1 MSQTEA
7 IAPAAPLR
15 RARRIAAIEVSEIL
29 RIGARAAQL
38 KREGRDVIVLGA
50 GIVGVCCALEL
61 QRRGM
66 SVQLVDRREPGMET
80 SMGNAGVLARSS
92 LMPFNHPG
100 LWSQLPRLLKNDTVQ
115 FRYRWQYL
123 ARNLGWAARFLLS
136 ARPSVFQETAE
147 ALDGLIR
154 LSAPEHLRLMDASG
168 ARRRLRD
175 TGWIFLYR
183 TQAAW
188 DSGALARRA
197 FAQYEVPTQELSP
210 AELAA
215 LEPALS
221 PIFHRALWIQGSY
234 SVDDPHE
241 VVAAYAEIFRRQ
253 GGEFRRLAAGGI
265 RRDGQGW
272 TVQGLEGSGSLTA
285 DRLVVA
291 LGPWSKDI
299 LKSVGISLPMA
310 FERGYH
316 MHYSGRGGA
325 SVTRPVYD
333 TGGGYVLSPMARGL
347 RLSTGVE
354 LDACDAPA
362 RTDQLDLAE
371 ARAREA
377 FPLDKRLDPAAWL
390 GRRPTLPDSRP
401 MIGEAPRHPG
411 LWLALG
417 HQHIGFS
424 TGPGTAKILGELMAD
439 GGGAASRHQA
449 FRPGRFI

>member
-1 MSQTEA
+1 MGNQ
-7 IAPAAPLR
+7 
-15 RARRIAAIEVSEIL
+15 
-29 RIGARAAQL
+29 
-38 KREGRDVIVLGA
+38 VIVLGA

-66 SVQLVDRREPGMET
+66 SVTLVDRQDPGLET
-80 SMGNAGVLARSS
+80 SLGNAGVIARSS

-100 LWSQLPRLLKNDTVQ
+100 LWAQLPRLLKNDTVQ
-115 FRYRWQYL
+115 FRYKLNYL

-136 ARPSVFQETAE
+136 ARPSVFRQTVE

-154 LSAPEHLRLMDASG
+154 LSAPEHLRLLDAAG
-168 ARRRLRD
+168 AAHRLRD

-183 TQAAW
+183 SEQGW
-188 DSGALARRA
+188 NSGELSRQTFARY
-197 FAQYEVPTQELSP
+197 QVPTRVLAP
-210 AELAA
+210 AELAE
-215 LEPALS
+215 LEPALA

-241 VVAAYAEIFRRQ
+241 VVAAYAALFRRS
-253 GGEFRRLAAGGI
+253 GGAFKRMTASGI
-265 RRDGQGW
+265 RRDGQRW
-272 TVQGLEGSGSLTA
+272 IVQGTQASESLEA

-291 LGPWSKDI
+291 LGPWSKAL
-299 LKSVGISLPMA
+299 LKTTGIDLPMA

-316 MHYSGRGGA
+316 MHYSGVEGA
-325 SVTRPVYD
+325 SLTRPVYD

-347 RLSTGVE
+347 RLTTGVE
-354 LDACDAPA
+354 LDACEAPA
-362 RTDQLDLAE
+362 RPLQLELAE

-377 FPLDKRLDPAAWL
+377 FPLDRRLDPEAWL

-424 TGPGTAKILGELMAD
+424 TAPGTARVLGELMCD
-439 GGGAASRHQA
+439 GAAARHEA
-449 FRPGRFI
+449 FRAGRYL

>member
-1 MSQTEA
+1 MGNQ
-7 IAPAAPLR
+7 
-15 RARRIAAIEVSEIL
+15 
-29 RIGARAAQL
+29 
-38 KREGRDVIVLGA
+38 VIVLGA

-66 SVQLVDRREPGMET
+66 SVTLVDRQDPGLET
-80 SMGNAGVLARSS
+80 SFGNAGVIARSS

-100 LWSQLPRLLKNDTVQ
+100 LWAQLPRLLKNDTVQ
-115 FRYRWQYL
+115 FRYKLNYL

-136 ARPSVFQETAE
+136 ARPSVFRQTVE

-154 LSAPEHLRLMDASG
+154 LSAPEHLRLLDAAG
-168 ARRRLRD
+168 AAHRLRD

-183 TQAAW
+183 SEQGW
-188 DSGALARRA
+188 NSGELSRQT
-197 FAQYEVPTQELSP
+197 FAQYQVPTRVLAP
-210 AELAA
+210 AELAE
-215 LEPALS
+215 LEPALA

-234 SVDDPHE
+234 SVDAPHE
-241 VVAAYAEIFRRQ
+241 VVAAYAALFRRS
-253 GGEFRRLAAGGI
+253 GGAFKRMTASGI
-265 RRDGQGW
+265 RRDGQRW
-272 TVQGLEGSGSLTA
+272 IVQGTQASESLEA

-291 LGPWSKDI
+291 LGPWSKAL
-299 LKSVGISLPMA
+299 LKTTGIDLPMA

-316 MHYSGRGGA
+316 MHYSGVEGA
-325 SVTRPVYD
+325 SLTRPVYD

-347 RLSTGVE
+347 RLTTGVE
-354 LDACDAPA
+354 LDACEAPA
-362 RTDQLDLAE
+362 RPLQLELAE

-377 FPLDKRLDPAAWL
+377 FPLDRRLDPEAWL

-424 TGPGTAKILGELMAD
+424 TAPGTARVLGELMCD
-439 GGGAASRHQA
+439 GATARHEA
-449 FRPGRFI
+449 FRPGRYL

>member
-1 MSQTEA
+1 MGNQ
-7 IAPAAPLR
+7 
-15 RARRIAAIEVSEIL
+15 
-29 RIGARAAQL
+29 
-38 KREGRDVIVLGA
+38 VIVLGA

-66 SVQLVDRREPGMET
+66 SVTLVDRQDPGLET
-80 SMGNAGVLARSS
+80 SLGNAGVIARSS

-100 LWSQLPRLLKNDTVQ
+100 LWAQLPRLLKNDTVQ
-115 FRYRWQYL
+115 FRYKLNYL

-136 ARPSVFQETAE
+136 ARPSVFRQTVE

-154 LSAPEHLRLMDASG
+154 LSAPEHLRLLDAAG
-168 ARRRLRD
+168 AAHRLRD

-183 TQAAW
+183 SEQGW
-188 DSGALARRA
+188 NSGELSRQT
-197 FAQYEVPTQELSP
+197 FAQYQVPTRVLAP
-210 AELAA
+210 AELAE
-215 LEPALS
+215 LEPALA

-241 VVAAYAEIFRRQ
+241 VVAAYAALFRRS
-253 GGEFRRLAAGGI
+253 GGAFKRMTASGI
-265 RRDGQGW
+265 RRDGQRW
-272 TVQGLEGSGSLTA
+272 IVQCTQASESLEA

-291 LGPWSKDI
+291 LGPWSKAL
-299 LKSVGISLPMA
+299 LKTTGIDLPMA

-316 MHYSGRGGA
+316 MHYSGVEGA
-325 SVTRPVYD
+325 SLTRPVYD

-347 RLSTGVE
+347 RLTTGVE
-354 LDACDAPA
+354 LDACEAPA
-362 RTDQLDLAE
+362 RPLQLELAE

-377 FPLDKRLDPAAWL
+377 FPLDRRLDPEAWL

-424 TGPGTAKILGELMAD
+424 TAPGTARVLGELMCD
-439 GGGAASRHQA
+439 GAAARHEA
-449 FRPGRFI
+449 FRPGRYL

>member
-1 MSQTEA
+1 M
-7 IAPAAPLR
+7 
-15 RARRIAAIEVSEIL
+15 
-29 RIGARAAQL
+29 GNH
-38 KREGRDVIVLGA
+38 VIVLGA

-66 SVQLVDRREPGMET
+66 SVTLVDRQAPGMET

-100 LWSQLPRLLKNDTVQ
+100 LWGQLPRLLKNDTVQ
-115 FRYRWQYL
+115 FRYRWPYL
-123 ARNLGWAARFLLS
+123 ASNLGWAARFLMS
-136 ARPSVFQETAE
+136 ARPSVFQETAR

-154 LSAPEHLRLMDASG
+154 LSAPQHLKLLDESG
-168 ARRRLRD
+168 ARHRLRD

-183 TQAAW
+183 TAAAW
-188 DSGALARRA
+188 NAGALARRT
-197 FAQYEVPTQELSP
+197 FAQYDVPTRELNP
-210 AELAA
+210 AKLAEV
-215 LEPALS
+215 EPALS

-241 VVAAYAEIFRRQ
+241 VVAAYAGLFEREGGIFKRMD
-253 GGEFRRLAAGGI
+253 AAAI
-265 RRDGQGW
+265 RRDANGW
-272 TVQGLEGSGSLTA
+272 TVQATRASESVSA

-291 LGPWSKDI
+291 LGPWSKAM
-299 LKSVGISLPMA
+299 LKTTGIDLPMA

-316 MHYSGRGGA
+316 MHYSGREGA
-325 SVTRPVYD
+325 RVTRPVYD

-354 LDACDAPA
+354 LNACEAPA
-362 RTDQLDLAE
+362 RLEQLDLAE
-371 ARAREA
+371 QRAREA
-377 FPLDKRLDPAAWL
+377 FPLGDRLDAAAWL

-424 TGPGTAKILGELMAD
+424 TAPGTAKVLAELMLHGA
-439 GGGAASRHQA
+439 AASRHAA

>member
-1 MSQTEA
+1 MGNH
-7 IAPAAPLR
+7 
-15 RARRIAAIEVSEIL
+15 V
-29 RIGARAAQL
+29 
-38 KREGRDVIVLGA
+38 VVLGA

-66 SVQLVDRREPGMET
+66 SVTLVDRQAPGMET

-100 LWSQLPRLLKNDTVQ
+100 LWGQLPRLLKNDTVQ
-115 FRYRWQYL
+115 FRYRWPYL
-123 ARNLGWAARFLLS
+123 ASNLGWAARFLMS
-136 ARPSVFQETAE
+136 ARPSVFQETAR

-154 LSAPEHLRLMDASG
+154 LSAPEHLKLLDESG
-168 ARRRLRD
+168 ARHRLRD

-183 TQAAW
+183 TAAAW
-188 DSGALARRA
+188 NAGALARRT
-197 FAQYEVPTQELSP
+197 FAQYDVPTRELNP
-210 AELAA
+210 AELAEV
-215 LEPALS
+215 EPALS

-241 VVAAYAEIFRRQ
+241 VVAAYARLFQRE
-253 GGEFRRLAAGGI
+253 GGTFKRMDAAAI
-265 RRDGQGW
+265 RRDGNGW
-272 TVQGLEGSGSLTA
+272 AVQGTSASESVSA

-291 LGPWSKDI
+291 LGPWSKAL
-299 LKSVGISLPMA
+299 LKTTGIDLPMA

-316 MHYSGRGGA
+316 MHYSGREGA
-325 SVTRPVYD
+325 RVTRPVYD

-354 LDACDAPA
+354 LNACEAPA
-362 RTDQLDLAE
+362 RPEQLDLAE
-371 ARAREA
+371 QRAREA
-377 FPLDKRLDPAAWL
+377 FPLGGRLDAAAWL

-424 TGPGTAKILGELMAD
+424 TAPGTAKVLAELMLD
-439 GGGAASRHQA
+439 GAAASRHAA
-449 FRPGRFI
+449 FRPSRFI

>member
-1 MSQTEA
+1 MGNQ
-7 IAPAAPLR
+7 
-15 RARRIAAIEVSEIL
+15 
-29 RIGARAAQL
+29 
-38 KREGRDVIVLGA
+38 VIVLGA

-66 SVQLVDRREPGMET
+66 SVTLVDRQDPGLET
-80 SMGNAGVLARSS
+80 SFGNAGVIARSS

-100 LWSQLPRLLKNDTVQ
+100 LWAQLPRLLKNDTVQ
-115 FRYRWQYL
+115 FRYKLNYL

-136 ARPSVFQETAE
+136 ARPSVFRQTVE

-154 LSAPEHLRLMDASG
+154 LSAPEHLRLLDAAG
-168 ARRRLRD
+168 AAHRLRD

-183 TQAAW
+183 SEQGW
-188 DSGALARRA
+188 NSGELSRQT
-197 FAQYEVPTQELSP
+197 FAQYQVPTRALAP
-210 AELAA
+210 AELAE
-215 LEPALS
+215 LEPALA

-241 VVAAYAEIFRRQ
+241 VVAAYAALFRRS
-253 GGEFRRLAAGGI
+253 GGAFKRMTASGI
-265 RRDGQGW
+265 RRDGQRW
-272 TVQGLEGSGSLTA
+272 IVQGTQASESLEA

-291 LGPWSKDI
+291 LGPWSKAL
-299 LKSVGISLPMA
+299 LKTTGIDLPMA

-316 MHYSGRGGA
+316 MHYSGVEGA
-325 SVTRPVYD
+325 SLTRPVYD

-347 RLSTGVE
+347 RLTTGVE
-354 LDACDAPA
+354 LDACEAPA
-362 RTDQLDLAE
+362 RPLQLELAE

-377 FPLDKRLDPAAWL
+377 FPLDRRLDPEAWL

-424 TGPGTAKILGELMAD
+424 TAPGTARVLGELMCD
-439 GGGAASRHQA
+439 GAAARHEA
-449 FRPGRFI
+449 FRPGRYL

>member
-1 MSQTEA
+1 MGNH
-7 IAPAAPLR
+7 
-15 RARRIAAIEVSEIL
+15 V
-29 RIGARAAQL
+29 
-38 KREGRDVIVLGA
+38 VVLGA

-66 SVQLVDRREPGMET
+66 SVTLVDRQAPGMET

-100 LWSQLPRLLKNDTVQ
+100 LWGQLPRLLKNDTVQ
-115 FRYRWQYL
+115 FRYRWPYL
-123 ARNLGWAARFLLS
+123 ASNLGWAARFMMS
-136 ARPSVFQETAE
+136 ARPSVFQETAR

-154 LSAPEHLRLMDASG
+154 LSAPEHLKLLDESG
-168 ARRRLRD
+168 ARHRLRD

-183 TQAAW
+183 TAAAW
-188 DSGALARRA
+188 NAGALARRT
-197 FAQYEVPTQELSP
+197 FAQYDVPTRELNP
-210 AELAA
+210 AELAEV
-215 LEPALS
+215 EPALS

-241 VVAAYAEIFRRQ
+241 VVAAYACLFQRE
-253 GGEFRRLAAGGI
+253 GGTFKRMDAAAI
-265 RRDGQGW
+265 RRDANGW
-272 TVQGLEGSGSLTA
+272 AVQGTSASESVSA

-291 LGPWSKDI
+291 LGPWSKAL
-299 LKSVGISLPMA
+299 LKTTGIDLPMA

-316 MHYSGRGGA
+316 MHYNGRGGVR
-325 SVTRPVYD
+325 VTRPVYD

-354 LDACDAPA
+354 LNACEAPA
-362 RTDQLDLAE
+362 RPEQLDLAE
-371 ARAREA
+371 QRAREA
-377 FPLDKRLDPAAWL
+377 FPLGDRLDAAAWL

-424 TGPGTAKILGELMAD
+424 TAPGTAKVLAELMLD
-439 GGGAASRHQA
+439 GAAASRHAA

>member
-1 MSQTEA
+1 MGNQ
-7 IAPAAPLR
+7 
-15 RARRIAAIEVSEIL
+15 
-29 RIGARAAQL
+29 
-38 KREGRDVIVLGA
+38 VIVLGA

-61 QRRGM
+61 QRRGL
-66 SVQLVDRREPGMET
+66 SVLLVDRQAPGMET

-100 LWSQLPRLLKNDTVQ
+100 LWGQLPRLLRNDTVQ
-115 FRYRWQYL
+115 FRYRWPYL
-123 ARNLGWAARFLLS
+123 AANLGWASRFLMN
-136 ARPSVFQETAE
+136 ARPAVFEETAR

-154 LSAPEHLRLMDASG
+154 LSAPEHLKLLDESG
-168 ARRRLRD
+168 ARHRLRD

-183 TQAAW
+183 TAAAW
-188 DSGALARRA
+188 NGGALARRT
-197 FAQYEVPTQELSP
+197 FAQYDVPTQELSP
-210 AELAA
+210 AELAEA
-215 LEPALS
+215 EPALA
-221 PIFHRALWIQGSY
+221 PRFHRALWIQGSY

-241 VVAAYAEIFRRQ
+241 VVAAYAGLFQRE
-253 GGEFRRLAAGGI
+253 GGTIKRLAASAI
-265 RRDGQGW
+265 RRDGAGW
-272 TVQGLEGSGSLTA
+272 TVQGTNASETVSAG
-285 DRLVVA
+285 RLVVA
-291 LGPWSKDI
+291 LGPWSKAM
-299 LKSVGISLPMA
+299 LKTTGIDLPMA

-316 MHYSGRGGA
+316 MHYSGRDGA
-325 SVTRPVYD
+325 RVTRPVYD

-362 RTDQLDLAE
+362 RPDQLDLAE
-371 ARAREA
+371 QRAREA
-377 FPLDKRLDPAAWL
+377 FPLGDRLDAAAWL

-424 TGPGTAKILGELMAD
+424 TAPGTAKILADLMQ
-439 GGGAASRHQA
+439 GGSAARHHQA

>member
-1 MSQTEA
+1 MGNQ
-7 IAPAAPLR
+7 
-15 RARRIAAIEVSEIL
+15 
-29 RIGARAAQL
+29 
-38 KREGRDVIVLGA
+38 VIVLGA

-66 SVQLVDRREPGMET
+66 SVTLVDRQDPGLET
-80 SMGNAGVLARSS
+80 SFGNAGVIARSS

-100 LWSQLPRLLKNDTVQ
+100 LWAQLPRLLKNDTVQ
-115 FRYRWQYL
+115 FRYKLNYL

-136 ARPSVFQETAE
+136 ARPSVFRQTVE

-154 LSAPEHLRLMDASG
+154 LSAPEHLRLLDAAG
-168 ARRRLRD
+168 AAHRLRD

-183 TQAAW
+183 SEQGW
-188 DSGALARRA
+188 SSGELSRKT
-197 FAQYEVPTQELSP
+197 FAQYQVPTRVLAP
-210 AELAA
+210 AELAE
-215 LEPALS
+215 LEPALA

-241 VVAAYAEIFRRQ
+241 VVAAYAALFRRS
-253 GGEFRRLAAGGI
+253 GGAFKRMTASGI
-265 RRDGQGW
+265 RRDGQRW
-272 TVQGLEGSGSLTA
+272 IVQGTQASESLEA

-291 LGPWSKDI
+291 LGPWSKAL
-299 LKSVGISLPMA
+299 LKTTGIDLPMA

-316 MHYSGRGGA
+316 MHYSGVEGA
-325 SVTRPVYD
+325 SLTRPVYD

-347 RLSTGVE
+347 RLTTGVD
-354 LDACDAPA
+354 LDACEAPA
-362 RTDQLDLAE
+362 RPLQLELAE

-377 FPLDKRLDPAAWL
+377 FPLDRRLDPEAWL

-424 TGPGTAKILGELMAD
+424 TAPGTARVLGELMCD
-439 GGGAASRHQA
+439 GAAARHEA
-449 FRPGRFI
+449 FRPSRYL

>member
-1 MSQTEA
+1 M
-7 IAPAAPLR
+7 
-15 RARRIAAIEVSEIL
+15 
-29 RIGARAAQL
+29 GNH
-38 KREGRDVIVLGA
+38 VIVLGA

-66 SVQLVDRREPGMET
+66 TVTLVDRQAPGMET

-100 LWSQLPRLLKNDTVQ
+100 LWGQLPRLMKNDTVQ
-115 FRYRWQYL
+115 FRYRWPYL
-123 ARNLGWAARFLLS
+123 ASNLGWAARFLMS
-136 ARPSVFQETAE
+136 ARTSVFQETAR

-154 LSAPEHLRLMDASG
+154 LSAPEHLKLLEESG
-168 ARRRLRD
+168 ARHRLRD

-183 TQAAW
+183 TAAAW
-188 DSGALARRA
+188 SGGALARRT
-197 FAQYEVPTQELSP
+197 FAQYDVPTRELDP
-210 AELAA
+210 AALAE

-221 PIFHRALWIQGSY
+221 PIFHRGLWIQGSY

-241 VVAAYAEIFRRQ
+241 VVAAYAGLFQREGGTIRRMD
-253 GGEFRRLAAGGI
+253 AIAI
-265 RRDGQGW
+265 RRDGDGW
-272 TVQGLEGSGSLTA
+272 TVQGAGASESVSA
-285 DRLVVA
+285 NRLVVA
-291 LGPWSKDI
+291 LGPWSKAM
-299 LKSVGISLPMA
+299 LKTTGIDLPMA

-316 MHYSGRGGA
+316 MHYKGRDGA
-325 SVTRPVYD
+325 RVTRPVYD

-354 LDACDAPA
+354 LNACEAPA
-362 RTDQLDLAE
+362 RPEQLDLAE
-371 ARAREA
+371 QRAREA
-377 FPLDKRLDPAAWL
+377 FPLGDRLDAAAWL

-424 TGPGTAKILGELMAD
+424 TAPGTAKVLAELMLD
-439 GGGAASRHQA
+439 GAAASRHTA

>member
-1 MSQTEA
+1 MGNQ
-7 IAPAAPLR
+7 
-15 RARRIAAIEVSEIL
+15 
-29 RIGARAAQL
+29 
-38 KREGRDVIVLGA
+38 VIVLGA

-66 SVQLVDRREPGMET
+66 SVTLVDRQDPGLET
-80 SMGNAGVLARSS
+80 SFGNAGVIARSS

-100 LWSQLPRLLKNDTVQ
+100 LWAQLPRLLKNDTVQ
-115 FRYRWQYL
+115 FRYKLNYL

-136 ARPSVFQETAE
+136 ARPSVFRQTVE

-154 LSAPEHLRLMDASG
+154 LSAPEHLRLLDAAG
-168 ARRRLRD
+168 AAHRLRD

-183 TQAAW
+183 SEQGW
-188 DSGALARRA
+188 NSGELSRQT
-197 FAQYEVPTQELSP
+197 FAQYQVPTRVLAP
-210 AELAA
+210 AELAE
-215 LEPALS
+215 LEPALA

-241 VVAAYAEIFRRQ
+241 VVAAYAALFRRS
-253 GGEFRRLAAGGI
+253 GGAFKRMTASGI
-265 RRDGQGW
+265 RRDGQRW
-272 TVQGLEGSGSLTA
+272 IVQGTQASESLEA

-291 LGPWSKDI
+291 LGSWSKAL
-299 LKSVGISLPMA
+299 LKTTGIDLPMA

-316 MHYSGRGGA
+316 MHYSGVEGA
-325 SVTRPVYD
+325 SLTRPVYD

-347 RLSTGVE
+347 RLTTGVE
-354 LDACDAPA
+354 LDACEAPA
-362 RTDQLDLAE
+362 RPLQLELAE

-377 FPLDKRLDPAAWL
+377 FPLDRRLDPEAWL

-424 TGPGTAKILGELMAD
+424 TAPGTARVLGELMCD
-439 GGGAASRHQA
+439 GAAARHEA
-449 FRPGRFI
+449 FRPGRYL

>member
-1 MSQTEA
+1 MGNQ
-7 IAPAAPLR
+7 
-15 RARRIAAIEVSEIL
+15 
-29 RIGARAAQL
+29 
-38 KREGRDVIVLGA
+38 VIVLGA

-61 QRRGM
+61 RRRGL
-66 SVQLVDRREPGMET
+66 SVTLVDKQEPGRET
-80 SMGNAGVLARSS
+80 SLGNAGVIARSS

-100 LWSQLPRLLKNDTVQ
+100 LWGQLPRLLKNDTVQ
-115 FRYRWQYL
+115 FRYRWPYL
-123 ARNLGWAARFLLS
+123 AANLGWAARFLLS
-136 ARPSVFQETAE
+136 ARPSVFQETVR

-154 LSAPEHLRLMDASG
+154 LSAPEHLRLLDASG

-183 TQAAW
+183 TESAW
-188 DSGALARRA
+188 NSGALARRV
-197 FAQYEVPTQELSP
+197 FAQYDVPTQALSP
-210 AELAA
+210 AEIADV
-215 LEPALS
+215 EPALS

-241 VVAAYAEIFRRQ
+241 VVAAYADLYRRDGGAFRRMT
-253 GGEFRRLAAGGI
+253 ASGI

-272 TVQGLEGSGSLTA
+272 TVLGANASESLSA

-291 LGPWSKDI
+291 MGPWSKAL
-299 LKSVGISLPMA
+299 LKTTGIDLPMA

-316 MHYSGRGGA
+316 MHYSGRDGA
-325 SVTRPVYD
+325 RVTRPVYD

-347 RLSTGVE
+347 RLTTGVE
-354 LDACDAPA
+354 LDGCDAPA
-362 RTDQLDLAE
+362 RPDQLDLAE
-371 ARAREA
+371 RRAREA
-377 FPLDKRLDPAAWL
+377 FPLGDRLDPSPWL

-401 MIGEAPRHPG
+401 MIGEAPRRPG

-424 TGPGTAKILGELMAD
+424 TAPGTAKMLAD
-439 GGGAASRHQA
+439 IMLDGSAKAEHHA

>member
-1 MSQTEA
+1 MGNQ
-7 IAPAAPLR
+7 
-15 RARRIAAIEVSEIL
+15 
-29 RIGARAAQL
+29 
-38 KREGRDVIVLGA
+38 VIVLGA

-66 SVQLVDRREPGMET
+66 SVTLVDRQDPGLET
-80 SMGNAGVLARSS
+80 SFGNAGVIARSS

-100 LWSQLPRLLKNDTVQ
+100 LWAQLPRLLKNDTVQ
-115 FRYRWQYL
+115 FRYKLNYL

-136 ARPSVFQETAE
+136 ARPSEFRQTVE

-154 LSAPEHLRLMDASG
+154 LSAPEHLRLLDAAG
-168 ARRRLRD
+168 AAHRLRD

-183 TQAAW
+183 SEQGW
-188 DSGALARRA
+188 NSGELSRQT
-197 FAQYEVPTQELSP
+197 FAQYQVPTRVLAP
-210 AELAA
+210 AELAE
-215 LEPALS
+215 LEPALA

-241 VVAAYAEIFRRQ
+241 VVAAYAALFRRS
-253 GGEFRRLAAGGI
+253 GGAFKRMTASGI
-265 RRDGQGW
+265 RRDGQRW
-272 TVQGLEGSGSLTA
+272 IVQGTQASESLEA

-291 LGPWSKDI
+291 LGPWSKAL
-299 LKSVGISLPMA
+299 LKTTGIDLPMA

-316 MHYSGRGGA
+316 MHYSGVEGA
-325 SVTRPVYD
+325 SLTRPVYD

-347 RLSTGVE
+347 RLTTGVE
-354 LDACDAPA
+354 LDACEAPA
-362 RTDQLDLAE
+362 RPLQLELAE

-377 FPLDKRLDPAAWL
+377 FPLDRRLDPEAWL
-390 GRRPTLPDSRP
+390 GRRPTLPNSRP

-424 TGPGTAKILGELMAD
+424 TAPGTARVLGELMCD
-439 GGGAASRHQA
+439 GAAARHEA
-449 FRPGRFI
+449 FRPGRYL

>member
-1 MSQTEA
+1 M
-7 IAPAAPLR
+7 
-15 RARRIAAIEVSEIL
+15 
-29 RIGARAAQL
+29 G
-38 KREGRDVIVLGA
+38 KHVIVLGA

-66 SVQLVDRREPGMET
+66 SVTLVDRQAPGMET

-100 LWSQLPRLLKNDTVQ
+100 LWGQLPRLLKNDTVQ
-115 FRYRWQYL
+115 FRYRWPYL
-123 ARNLGWAARFLLS
+123 ASNLGWAARFLMS
-136 ARPSVFQETAE
+136 ARPSVFQETAR

-154 LSAPEHLRLMDASG
+154 LSAPEHLKLLDESG
-168 ARRRLRD
+168 ARHRLRD

-183 TQAAW
+183 TAAAW
-188 DSGALARRA
+188 NAGALARRT
-197 FAQYEVPTQELSP
+197 FAQYDVPTRELNP
-210 AELAA
+210 AELAEV
-215 LEPALS
+215 EPALS

-241 VVAAYAEIFRRQ
+241 VVAAYA
-253 GGEFRRLAAGGI
+253 RLFQRECGTFKRMDAAAI
-265 RRDGQGW
+265 RRDGNGW
-272 TVQGLEGSGSLTA
+272 AVQGTSASESVSA

-291 LGPWSKDI
+291 LGPWSKAL
-299 LKSVGISLPMA
+299 LKTTGINLPMA

-316 MHYSGRGGA
+316 MHYSGREGA
-325 SVTRPVYD
+325 RVTRPVYD

-354 LDACDAPA
+354 LNACEAPA
-362 RTDQLDLAE
+362 RPEQLDLAE
-371 ARAREA
+371 QRAREA
-377 FPLDKRLDPAAWL
+377 FPLGDRLDAAAWL

-424 TGPGTAKILGELMAD
+424 TAPGTAKVLAELMLNGA
-439 GGGAASRHQA
+439 AASRHAA

>member
-1 MSQTEA
+1 MGNQ
-7 IAPAAPLR
+7 
-15 RARRIAAIEVSEIL
+15 
-29 RIGARAAQL
+29 
-38 KREGRDVIVLGA
+38 VIVLGA

-66 SVQLVDRREPGMET
+66 SVTLVDRQDPGLET
-80 SMGNAGVLARSS
+80 SFGNAGVIARSS

-100 LWSQLPRLLKNDTVQ
+100 LWAQLPRLLKNDTVQ
-115 FRYRWQYL
+115 FRYKLNYL

-136 ARPSVFQETAE
+136 ARPSVFRQTVE

-154 LSAPEHLRLMDASG
+154 LSAPEHLRLLDAAG
-168 ARRRLRD
+168 AAHRLRD

-183 TQAAW
+183 SEQGWNGGELSRKTF
-188 DSGALARRA
+188 ARY
-197 FAQYEVPTQELSP
+197 QVPTRVLAP
-210 AELAA
+210 AELAE
-215 LEPALS
+215 LEPALA

-241 VVAAYAEIFRRQ
+241 VVAAYAALFRRS
-253 GGEFRRLAAGGI
+253 GGAFKRMTASGI
-265 RRDGQGW
+265 RRDGQRW
-272 TVQGLEGSGSLTA
+272 IVQGTQASESLEA

-291 LGPWSKDI
+291 LGPWSKAL
-299 LKSVGISLPMA
+299 LKTTGIDLPMA

-316 MHYSGRGGA
+316 MHYSGVEGA
-325 SVTRPVYD
+325 SLTRPVYD

-347 RLSTGVE
+347 RLTTGVE
-354 LDACDAPA
+354 LDACEAPA
-362 RTDQLDLAE
+362 RPLQLELAE

-377 FPLDKRLDPAAWL
+377 FPLDRRLDPEAWL

-424 TGPGTAKILGELMAD
+424 TAPGTARVLGELMCD
-439 GGGAASRHQA
+439 GAAARHEA
-449 FRPGRFI
+449 FRPGRYL

>member
-1 MSQTEA
+1 MGNQ
-7 IAPAAPLR
+7 
-15 RARRIAAIEVSEIL
+15 
-29 RIGARAAQL
+29 
-38 KREGRDVIVLGA
+38 VIVLGA

-66 SVQLVDRREPGMET
+66 SVTLVDRQDPGLET
-80 SMGNAGVLARSS
+80 SLGNAGVIARSS

-100 LWSQLPRLLKNDTVQ
+100 LWAQLPRLLKNDTVQ
-115 FRYRWQYL
+115 FRYKLNYL

-136 ARPSVFQETAE
+136 ARPSVFRQTVE

-154 LSAPEHLRLMDASG
+154 LSAPEHLRLLDAAG
-168 ARRRLRD
+168 AAHRLRD

-183 TQAAW
+183 SEQGW
-188 DSGALARRA
+188 NSGELSRQTFARYR
-197 FAQYEVPTQELSP
+197 VPTRVLAP
-210 AELAA
+210 AELAE
-215 LEPALS
+215 LEPALA

-241 VVAAYAEIFRRQ
+241 VVAAYAALFRRS
-253 GGEFRRLAAGGI
+253 GGAFKRMTASGI
-265 RRDGQGW
+265 RRDGQRW
-272 TVQGLEGSGSLTA
+272 IVQGTQASESLEA

-291 LGPWSKDI
+291 LGPWSKAL
-299 LKSVGISLPMA
+299 LKTTGIDLPMA

-316 MHYSGRGGA
+316 MHYSGVEGA
-325 SVTRPVYD
+325 SLTRPVYD

-347 RLSTGVE
+347 RLTTGVE
-354 LDACDAPA
+354 LDACEAPA
-362 RTDQLDLAE
+362 RPLQLELAE

-377 FPLDKRLDPAAWL
+377 FPLDRRLDPEAWL

-424 TGPGTAKILGELMAD
+424 TAPGTARVLGELMCD
-439 GGGAASRHQA
+439 GAAARHEA
-449 FRPGRFI
+449 FRPGRYL